1 MTDPVLRFPRW
12 IGVVCSDLQAQR
24 NFYCAT
30 LGLREIASGDG
41 WLQLDLG
48 NGVTF
53 ELLARSSAPQY
64 DRPRYQVGF
73 DVADIASAREELIA
87 RGVEPITDVIESSDN
102 ASKWAYFRDLEGN
115 VFEITQ
121 RDSGST

>member
-1 MTDPVLRFPRW
+1 MTHPVLRFPRW

-24 NFYCAT
+24 RFYCDT
-30 LGLREIASGDG
+30 LGLREIASGED

-48 NGVTF
+48 SGVTF
-53 ELLARSSAPQY
+53 ELLARSAAPQY

-73 DVADIASAREELIA
+73 DVGDIVALRDELIA
-87 RGVEPITDVIESSDN
+87 RGVQPITAVIESSDG
-102 ASKWAYFRDLEGN
+102 ASRWAYFRDLEGN

-121 RDSGST
+121 RE